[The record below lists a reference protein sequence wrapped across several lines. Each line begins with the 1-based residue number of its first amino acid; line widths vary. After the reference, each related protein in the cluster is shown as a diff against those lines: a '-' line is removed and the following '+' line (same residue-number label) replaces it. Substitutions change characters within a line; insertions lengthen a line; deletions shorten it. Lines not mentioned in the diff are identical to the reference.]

1 MSGIEATAK
10 VYVILDHPP
19 YYGNICNRLTQ
30 THAPMYMKQ
39 TSLIGANLNC
49 HLRYILQ
56 NILWNG
62 ALDRHILGFLLC
74 IMPFII
80 HYMFVTYVTFWVKIF
95 DPRYLVT
102 DPQSHG
108 S

>member
-1 MSGIEATAK
+1 M
-10 VYVILDHPP
+10 
-19 YYGNICNRLTQ
+19 TQ
-30 THAPMYMKQ
+30 THAPMYIKQ
-39 TSLIGANLNC
+39 TSLIGANVNC
-49 HLRYILQ
+49 QYDICLQ

-62 ALDRHILGFLLC
+62 ALDRHVLAFLLC
-74 IMPFII
+74 IMPFVI
-80 HYMFVTYVTFWVKIF
+80 HYMFVTYVTFWIKIF